1 MNRTLALSGLAAGLL
16 LAAPGF
22 AADAPA
28 NAPVKLVIK
37 PLLCV
42 IDKDATSCA
51 VTFDIR
57 WKSPQ
62 PAEYCLSDSV
72 QATPLRC
79 WPRALAGEMK
89 QERVVSEEFRYWLS
103 PPVSGAPQ
111 AGGDRL
117 SEVKIEVLRVGSNDR
132 RRERR
137 SRHVWDV
144 L

>member
-1 MNRTLALSGLAAGLL
+1 MRRNSTLAGLAAGLL

-22 AADAPA
+22 AADSTVSGQ
-28 NAPVKLVIK
+28 APVKLVIK

-72 QATPLRC
+72 QTTPLRC

-89 QERVVSEEFRYWLS
+89 QERQVTEEFRYWLA
-103 PPVSGAPQ
+103 PP
-111 AGGDRL
+111 AGTERL
-117 SEVKIEVLRVGSNDR
+117 SEVKIEVLRVGSDDR

-137 SRHVWDV
+137 TRHVWDV

>member
-1 MNRTLALSGLAAGLL
+1 MQRTFTIAGLMAALL
-16 LAAPGF
+16 LAAPAS
-22 AADAPA
+22 AADP
-28 NAPVKLVIK
+28 PVKLVIK

-72 QATPLRC
+72 QTTPLRC
-79 WPRALAGEMK
+79 WPRTLAGEMK
-89 QERVVSEEFRYWLS
+89 QERVFAEDFRYWLS
-103 PPVSGAPQ
+103 RPAAGLAPP
-111 AGGDRL
+111 AGSERI

-137 SRHVWDV
+137 TRHVWDV